1 MIRDV
6 DDEQLKLDWL
16 RSYTDLVVTTLRT
29 ESFDEVRAVEFLER
43 VKGAILDRFPE
54 KEREYGLIYERRFKR
69 ILMRQGIVLPLY

>member
-1 MIRDV
+1 MNRDI
-6 DDEQLKLDWL
+6 DEEQLNLDWL

-29 ESFDEVRAVEFLER
+29 ESFDEARAVEFLER

-54 KEREYGLIYERRFKR
+54 KEMEYRLIYDRRFKR